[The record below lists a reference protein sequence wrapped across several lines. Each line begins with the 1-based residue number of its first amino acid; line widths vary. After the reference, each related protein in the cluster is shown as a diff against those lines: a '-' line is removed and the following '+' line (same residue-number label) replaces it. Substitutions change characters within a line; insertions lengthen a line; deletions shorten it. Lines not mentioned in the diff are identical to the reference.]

1 MLQILELFKCYYNG
15 KNFKMS
21 LTLYLLNLLE
31 FICAKPIAYFLKK
44 FGKIRRKIAHKNLE
58 VCFPELNELERS
70 KILNKHFSHLG
81 ASIFHS
87 LKAWVL
93 SKNDFK
99 KLLINL
105 NEFDSDK
112 LINSSKGNLVLI
124 PHTTDLE
131 ITGRVAALM
140 FDVNA
145 MAKKQKGKLVNK
157 FIFDSRAKYFKQ
169 ILFPN
174 EVLKSM
180 RLLQKGE
187 NLLYLPDQDYGYD
200 HSIFV
205 PYFNVPT
212 LTVKFPSIAKKR
224 SGCKVYFLHLEEIKN
239 RYKIILKE
247 IDMNGEDLYADL
259 ALLNKKIEISIREQP
274 ARYLWIHRRFK
285 HRPKDDL
292 EIYDQSLMRK
302 K

>member
-1 MLQILELFKCYYNG
+1 MLH
-15 KNFKMS
+15 
-21 LTLYLLNLLE
+21 LLNLLE
-31 FICAKPIAYFLKK
+31 ILFTKLIAFFFKK
-44 FGKIRRKIAHKNLE
+44 FGKIRRKIAHRNLE
-58 VCFPELNELERS
+58 VCFPEMEEVDRS
-70 KILNKHFSHLG
+70 KILNKHFFRLG
-81 ASIFHS
+81 ASIFYG
-87 LKAWVL
+87 LKAWL
-93 SKNDFK
+93 LNKKDFE

-105 NEFDSDK
+105 DEFDFDK
-112 LINSSKGNLVLI
+112 LNESSQGSLILI

-145 MAKKQKGKLVNK
+145 MAKKQKNKLVNNL
-157 FIFDSRAKYFKQ
+157 IFRWRGKYFKK

-205 PYFNVPT
+205 PYFNIPT

-224 SGCKVYFLHLEEIKN
+224 AGCKVYFLYLEDIRNK
-239 RYKIILKE
+239 YKIILKE
-247 IDMNGEDLYADL
+247 IKMGGENLYGDL
-259 ALLNKKIEISIREQP
+259 ALLNKEIEISIREQP
-274 ARYLWIHRRFK
+274 ERYLWIHRRFK

-292 EIYDQSLMRK
+292 EIYDQSLKREGG
-302 K
+302 

>member
-1 MLQILELFKCYYNG
+1 MLH
-15 KNFKMS
+15 
-21 LTLYLLNLLE
+21 LLNLFE
-31 FICAKPIAYFLKK
+31 FIFSKPLAYFLKT
-44 FGKIRRKIAHKNLE
+44 FGKIRRKIAEKNLE
-58 VCFPELNELERS
+58 VCFPELNESDRS
-70 KILNKHFSHLG
+70 KILYKHYLCLG

-93 SKNDFK
+93 DNENFK
-99 KLLINL
+99 RLIINL
-105 NEFDSDK
+105 DEFDLDELK
-112 LINSSKGNLVLI
+112 KSSQGNLILI

-131 ITGRVAALM
+131 ITGRVAAIM

-145 MAKKQKGKLVNK
+145 MAKKQKGRLVNN
-157 FIFDSRAKYFKQ
+157 FIFSSRDKYFKQ

-205 PYFNVPT
+205 PYFNIPT

-224 SGCKVYFLHLEEIKN
+224 AGCKIYFL
-239 RYKIILKE
+239 Y
-247 IDMNGEDLYADL
+247 
-259 ALLNKKIEISIREQP
+259 LLS
-274 ARYLWIHRRFK
+274 LIH
-285 HRPKDDL
+285 
-292 EIYDQSLMRK
+292 I
-302 K
+302 

>member
-1 MLQILELFKCYYNG
+1 M
-15 KNFKMS
+15 
-21 LTLYLLNLLE
+21 LYLLNFVEFLFAKSVAYLLRT
-31 FICAKPIAYFLKK
+31 
-44 FGKIRRKIAHKNLE
+44 FGNIRRKIADKNLE
-58 VCFPELNELERS
+58 VCFPELNESDRS
-70 KILNKHFSHLG
+70 KILYKHYLCLG

-93 SKNDFK
+93 DNENFK
-99 KLLINL
+99 SLLINL
-105 NEFDSDK
+105 DEFDLDELK
-112 LINSSKGNLVLI
+112 KSSQGNLILI

-131 ITGRVAALM
+131 ITGRVAAIM

-145 MAKKQKGKLVNK
+145 MAKKQKGRLVNN
-157 FIFDSRAKYFKQ
+157 FIFSSRDKYFKQ

-205 PYFNVPT
+205 PYFNIPT

-224 SGCKVYFLHLEEIKN
+224 AGCKIYFLYLEDIKN
-239 RYKIILKE
+239 RYKITLRE
-247 IDMNGEDLYADL
+247 IDISGENLYEDL
-259 ALLNKKIEISIREQP
+259 ALLNKEIEICIREQP
-274 ARYLWIHRRFK
+274 ERYLWIHRRFK
-285 HRPKDDL
+285 HRPKNTKD
-292 EIYDQSLMRK
+292 IYDESLLRK
-302 K
+302 RLY

>member
-1 MLQILELFKCYYNG
+1 M
-15 KNFKMS
+15 
-21 LTLYLLNLLE
+21 LYLLNFVEFLFAKSVAYLLRT
-31 FICAKPIAYFLKK
+31 
-44 FGKIRRKIAHKNLE
+44 FGNIRRKIADKNLE
-58 VCFPELNELERS
+58 VCFPELNALDRS
-70 KILNKHFSHLG
+70 KILNKHYLHLG
-81 ASIFHS
+81 ASIFQG

-93 SKNDFK
+93 SSENFK
-99 KLLINL
+99 RLLINL
-105 NEFDSDK
+105 DEFDLDELK
-112 LINSSKGNLVLI
+112 KSSQGNLILI

-131 ITGRVAALM
+131 ITGRVAAMM
-140 FDVNA
+140 FNVNA
-145 MAKKQKGKLVNK
+145 MAKKQKGRLVNN
-157 FIFDSRAKYFKQ
+157 FIFSSREKYFKQ

-205 PYFNVPT
+205 PYFNIPT

-224 SGCKVYFLHLEEIKN
+224 TGCKIYFLYLEDIKN
-239 RYKIILKE
+239 RYKIILKK
-247 IDMNGEDLYADL
+247 IDMSGENLYEDL
-259 ALLNKKIEISIREQP
+259 ALLNKEIEISIREQP
-274 ARYLWIHRRFK
+274 ERYLWIHRRFK

-302 K
+302 KR